1 MSSVRGVK
9 HFSEFFKDFEN
20 DYVIIGGVAASII
33 FEDNDLSFRATKDV
47 DMVILTNNSI
57 GLNRK
62 ISKYIR
68 IGGFQIK
75 EASENEPRYY
85 RFSKPEN
92 KEFPE
97 IIEIFARNEN
107 KLELEDGQYVIPVN
121 SDEVEK
127 LSAILLD
134 DEYFNLIQ
142 ENAYRSEDGYS
153 IITPLATICLKARA
167 FREMNERKKNGEE
180 IDSKD
185 IRKHRNDIMKLTAV
199 LEEGDILKL
208 AKQATDDMKNIIS
221 ELETVDTSSYKRI
234 MKGYPPITQSEIL
247 SKLES
252 SFTFEE

>member
-1 MSSVRGVK
+1 MSNIRGVK
-9 HFSEFFKDFEN
+9 HFSDFFKDFEN

-62 ISKYIR
+62 IVEYIR
-68 IGGFQIK
+68 IGDFEIK

-85 RFSKPEN
+85 RFSKPKN

-121 SDEVEK
+121 SDEAEK

-134 DEYFNLIQ
+134 EEYFNLIQ
-142 ENAYRSEDGYS
+142 KNAHKSEDGYS

-167 FREMNERKKNGEE
+167 FREMNEQRKRGEE
-180 IDSKD
+180 VDSRD
-185 IRKHRNDIMKLTAV
+185 IRKHRNDIVKLTTV
-199 LEEGDILKL
+199 LEEGDTLKL
-208 AKQATDDMKNIIS
+208 GKQATDDMKNIIS
-221 ELETVDTSSYKRI
+221 ELNTVDLSSYKQI
-234 MKGYPPITQSEIL
+234 MKGYPTITC
-247 SKLES
+247 S
-252 SFTFEE
+252 SRDLI